1 MGQRAI
7 YSDVTVLYL
16 LSQVRACLSLWR
28 KRRAPLGL
36 VHWQVSRHS
45 LMSSSTARANFS
57 LTNRQ
62 DRLVSLVSN
71 LPETELF
78 SELSHFF
85 LQVRGISCNR
95 SILFLSNFQCN
106 VVKWNIQYCMD
117 VAVSTW
123 TVKGQRIVFIKYTCS
138 KLYYYTTVLHLMH
151 CIKIYKV
158 LAINESLKNMV
169 LERTFVLKENVV

>member
-85 LQVRGISCNR
+85 LQ
-95 SILFLSNFQCN
+95 CN